1 MKVVKMFKKLMALFT
16 VGMLSLG
23 GVSPLNVHAEEEPIT
38 TTVTSPAWN
47 EDGSLKTD
55 EAFAKPG
62 YDLMYNTKIK
72 VDANATTFVVH
83 NKIGHPEDMEKAVVD
98 SVLVNN
104 QACNLQIVE
113 KADDGCAFHI
123 TGDVNQVKGKEVG
136 IEYTISIGNCHAPNF
151 TSTIELEDGASNPSK
166 KTETPYHKVI
176 IHKHDQYGNPVK
188 NAVFEG
194 LTYGK
199 VETEDI
205 NKTPIQP
212 VELILC
218 LDTSSSMSG
227 RPWDSLLDTLCG
239 NGGILRDFFNMN
251 INNRVR
257 LIPFSTSSR
266 IDPNVYVRKYSKTA
280 PLKSSDQLVNEVRS
294 SLQSSFDNGGT
305 YFDPPLQSTLQV
317 ANSTPKGYQRYM
329 IFLSDGGGVLTDSN
343 ITALH
348 NLQPHMIISSIGFG
362 GGSAMS
368 SLEKIKT
375 DDGVCVQASDKAQ
388 LTEQF
393 KKMTESVKKDREY
406 DETKVPVRVAEN
418 QTYTINYRPKD
429 GEESTDQLLTDENG
443 DIIIYGWNTD
453 YAMKFWE
460 VAAPEGYIMDS
471 DAPQYTYLNIDS
483 SKDAKAGE
491 MSALDGFT
499 NYNSMEKKGVIP
511 YLDFLNRKVHNF
523 TVEKIWKN
531 DIEDERPEKIT
542 VNLLG
547 DGEQIE
553 SIDLT
558 KENEWKGKFQT
569 VPYDKDGVDVEYT
582 VEENDVEGY
591 VNEIELTDENF
602 TVTNSRVVELTVE
615 KIWKDDRE
623 EDRPEQLNVRLLG
636 EDGEEIEEIALNA
649 ENEWKGVFKKVPVYK
664 DGQKIKYTVEED
676 EVIGY
681 TGKIKETNTGFEI
694 TNTKI
699 PPEKI
704 ELPPSQ
710 VKKDP
715 PATAVETINI
725 LPLIAGDLVVLG
737 YIFKKRK

>member
-1 MKVVKMFKKLMALFT
+1 MALFT

-23 GVSPLNVHAEEEPIT
+23 FSPLNVHAEEDPIT
-38 TTVTSPAWN
+38 TTVISPAWN

-62 YDLMYNTKIK
+62 YDLMYDTKIK
-72 VDANATTFVVH
+72 VDTNATTFVVH
-83 NKIGHPEDMEKAVVD
+83 NKIGHPEDMDKATVD
-98 SVLVNN
+98 SVLVNK

-113 KADDGCAFHI
+113 QTDDGCAFHI

-136 IEYTISIGNCHAPNF
+136 IEYTISIGNCHAPYF
-151 TSTIELEDGASNPSK
+151 TSTIEVEDGASKPSK
-166 KTETPYHKVI
+166 TVETPYHKVV

-188 NAVFEG
+188 NAIFEG

-218 LDTSSSMSG
+218 LDISGSMSES
-227 RPWDSLLDTLCG
+227 WSSVVDSLCG
-239 NGGILRDFFNMN
+239 SSGILKDFFNLN
-251 INNRVR
+251 INNTVR
-257 LIPFSTSSR
+257 IILFDSSSSVV
-266 IDPNVYVRKYSKTA
+266 PQSYVRKTSKTE
-280 PLKSSDQLVNEVRS
+280 PLKSTDVLVRDIQRCLLS
-294 SLQSSFDNGGT
+294 CSLIGGT
-305 YFDPPLQSTLQV
+305 CFTDPLKD
-317 ANSTPKGYQRYM
+317 AMNIAKNTPKEYQRYIM
-329 IFLSDGGGVLTDSN
+329 FMSDGSGDDPTSIMN
-343 ITALH
+343 QIKALE
-348 NLQPHMIISSIGFG
+348 PHVTVSSIGFG
-362 GGSAMS
+362 AEANMT
-368 SLEKIKT
+368 SLGIIKS
-375 DDGVCVQASDKAQ
+375 DDGICVQAADKAQ
-388 LTEQF
+388 LIKQF
-393 KKMTESVKKDREY
+393 KKMTDTVKKDREY

-636 EDGEEIEEIALNA
+636 EDGEEIEELALNA
-649 ENEWKGVFKKVPVYK
+649 ENEWKGVFKEVQVYK

-681 TGKIKETNTGFEI
+681 TGEIKETDTGFEI

-699 PPEKI
+699 PLEKI
-704 ELPPSQ
+704 ELPPAQ

-715 PATAVETINI
+715 LATAVETINI

-737 YIFKKRK
+737 YVFKKRK